1 MEVFYRRCLHTLLAI
16 SPDLRNSILYITAN
30 KPPLH
35 DLIAKV
41 VWHYFRQVQE
51 HPSNPNIPLVCIL
64 ARWLRSLN
72 NPSAYTLQAGLQFY
86 ANTPSL
92 SEIYIYLF

>member
-1 MEVFYRRCLHTLLAI
+1 MEVFHRHCLRTLLALPNDI
-16 SPDLRNSILYITAN
+16 RSSILYITSN
-30 KPPLH
+30 KPPLYVN
-35 DLIAKV
+35 IAKV
-41 VWHYFRQVQE
+41 VWRYFRRVQE
-51 HPSNPNIPLVCIL
+51 HPSNPNVPPVCVL